1 MKAFLNNTTTGR
13 LIKTV
18 VRWLL
23 LATVVIFLIT
33 GFGITEF
40 RVIESLTFGLLTKSL
55 AFDVHASPGLWSA
68 LVALLILHIGLSY
81 VSRAKGNISDQ
92 SGAR

>member
-1 MKAFLNNTTTGR
+1 MKAFLNETTTGR
-13 LIKTV
+13 LVKTI

-23 LATVVIFLIT
+23 LATVIIFIIT

-40 RVIESLTFGLLTKSL
+40 RLIESLTFGLLSKSL
-55 AFDVHASPGLWSA
+55 AFKVHTSPVPWLSLA
-68 LVALLILHIGLSY
+68 VLLISHIGLSY
-81 VSRAKGNISDQ
+81 VSRAKRNISDQ

>member
-1 MKAFLNNTTTGR
+1 MNETTTGH

-23 LATVVIFLIT
+23 LATVVIFIIT

-40 RVIESLTFGLLTKSL
+40 RVVESLTLGLLTKVL
-55 AFDVHASPGLWSA
+55 AFKVHTSPGPWLA
-68 LVALLILHIGLSY
+68 LAILLILHIGLSY
-81 VSRAKGNISDQ
+81 GSRGKRNVSHQGT
-92 SGAR
+92 AR

>member
-13 LIKTV
+13 LLKTI

-23 LATVVIFLIT
+23 LATVIIFIIT

-40 RVIESLTFGLLTKSL
+40 GVIESLTFGLLSKSL
-55 AFDVHASPGLWSA
+55 AFEVHASSGLWLA
-68 LVALLILHIGLSY
+68 LAVLLILHIGLSY
-81 VSRAKGNISDQ
+81 VSRVKKNGSCRAGS
-92 SGAR
+92 R